1 MEPLPGVTLSENTT
15 LSVGL
20 PLRPLAMT
28 PASPGKYSVMTGASN
43 MLLVADSLIWAWL
56 PATSCA
62 VTVMVVA
69 SLVRR
74 RVSSCALN
82 W

>member
-1 MEPLPGVTLSENTT
+1 MTLSEKTT
-15 LSVGL
+15 LSLGV
-20 PLRPLAMT
+20 PSRPLAMV
-28 PASPGKYSVMTGASN
+28 PSSPGRNSVMSGASN
-43 MLLVADSLIWAWL
+43 MVLVADSLIWAWL